1 MALRKGYKLWKWMF
15 NYLKL
20 KGNGKAVNCW
30 TVENGIGRDAIG
42 SEDWGFTNI
51 MFPGPTKNLHA
62 TTKFWIKSIIGNGVI
77 LTDFIKDG

>member
-1 MALRKGYKLWKWMF
+1 MTLRKGYKLGKWMF

-20 KGNGKAVNCW
+20 KGNGKAVNYW

-42 SEDWGFTNI
+42 SGDWGFTNV

-62 TTKFWIKSIIGNGVI
+62 TTKFWIKSFTVAMG
-77 LTDFIKDG
+77 